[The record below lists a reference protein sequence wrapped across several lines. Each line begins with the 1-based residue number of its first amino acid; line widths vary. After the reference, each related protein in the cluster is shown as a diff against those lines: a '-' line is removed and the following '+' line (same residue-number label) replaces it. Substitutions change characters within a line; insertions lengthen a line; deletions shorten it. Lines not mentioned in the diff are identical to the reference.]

1 MVFPVGDDNSDR
13 TTFPF
18 VTIGLLLVNVFV
30 FVVLQQMGANDD
42 VTLAYCQVP
51 AEIISG
57 HDIVTEPSIRAIQTE
72 GGVVQVSG
80 PRPFLPGS
88 RC

>member
-13 TTFPF
+13 VTFPF
-18 VTIGLLLVNVFV
+18 VTIALLAANVFV
-30 FVVLQQMGANDD
+30 FTVLQGMGANDD

-57 HDIVTEPSIRAIQTE
+57 HDVVTEPSVRVVEIGRAH
-72 GGVVQVSG
+72 V
-80 PRPFLPGS
+80 
-88 RC
+88 